1 MAPDTPAEECPIEP
15 IRILLV
21 DLPELART
29 MIEAAIAK
37 HDLAIVGKA
46 ASEQEMLRA
55 ARVTC
60 PNFVIVGVDGPA
72 LSAPCRELLTEL
84 PGTRLFGID
93 ATSGGAHLYELSAVR
108 MEEISPDE
116 LVDAIL
122 DRVRRPLEGVRE
134 RG

>member
-1 MAPDTPAEECPIEP
+1 
-15 IRILLV
+15 
-21 DLPELART
+21 
-29 MIEAAIAK
+29 MIEAALAK
-37 HDLAIVGKA
+37 QDLAIVGKA
-46 ASEQEMLRA
+46 PSEQEMLRA
-55 ARVTC
+55 ARLTR

-93 ATSGGAHLYELSAVR
+93 TTSGGAHLYELSAVR

-116 LVDAIL
+116 LVDAIR
-122 DRVRRPLEGVRE
+122 DRARRPLEGVRE